1 MSGKRR
7 KLVFAAILKLCIK
20 NLFSFKELITKK
32 KKDTAMNQILRV
44 DSQR

>member
-32 KKDTAMNQILRV
+32 KKKKIQ
-44 DSQR
+44 Q